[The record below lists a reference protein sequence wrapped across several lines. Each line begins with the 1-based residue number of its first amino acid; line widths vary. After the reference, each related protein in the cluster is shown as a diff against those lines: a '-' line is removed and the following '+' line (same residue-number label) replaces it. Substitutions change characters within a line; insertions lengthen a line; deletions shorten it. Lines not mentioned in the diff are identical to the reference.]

1 MLLLLN
7 EGVFAVPAGSPHGA
21 QAGRQATGIHSADIE
36 GGCWGRRGPRV
47 PYPSLGARASGRDM
61 REVHRVRFCLT
72 AVSLGLLKARA
83 APAVLGWTTLWL
95 KSPLKKGEGERT
107 QRAPWEP
114 GSGFPGL

>member
-1 MLLLLN
+1 MLLLPN
-7 EGVFAVPAGSPHGA
+7 EGVFAVPAGSPDGA
-21 QAGRQATGIHSADIE
+21 QAGRQVTGIHSADIE
-36 GGCWGRRGPRV
+36 GGSWDRRGPRV
-47 PYPSLGARASGRDM
+47 PYPSLGARASGRDT

-107 QRAPWEP
+107 ERAP
-114 GSGFPGL
+114 